1 MSPVQTP
8 GPRGFTLLEL
18 LAVLVLLSAVLATAV
33 PALMKTGGI
42 ELRASARTLAA
53 GLRRARSQAIQHSS
67 REALSLDVERR
78 EFALSFEKRSRKLP
92 GNINYT
98 LYTARSTL
106 ESSERG
112 AIRFF
117 PDGGSTGGRITLSSG
132 QRVIR
137 VDVDWLSGRIR
148 ILDGREDEDK
158 QVRAYPPP
166 VTATAKP
173 TDGVVYS

>member
-158 QVRAYPPP
+158 QVRAYSPP